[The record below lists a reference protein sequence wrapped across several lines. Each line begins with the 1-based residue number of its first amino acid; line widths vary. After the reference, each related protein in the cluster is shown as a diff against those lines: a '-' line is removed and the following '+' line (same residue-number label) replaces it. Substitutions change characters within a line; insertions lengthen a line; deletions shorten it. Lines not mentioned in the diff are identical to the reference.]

1 MAKLTIKDFVDELV
15 RVKSIH
21 INYTHPA
28 YALAKAYTSPTR
40 NITLHGISIRFTAYV
55 DGTFVASIN

>member
-1 MAKLTIKDFVDELV
+1 MAKLTIKEFVDELA
-15 RVKSIH
+15 RDKSIH

-40 NITLHGISIRFTAYV
+40 NITLHGISICFTAHV
-55 DGTFVASIN
+55 DGTFVASIK